1 MSNNAIPSTD
11 MASVTDGMASLS
23 YAPTVSTDT
32 YTQPAMS
39 ILPPEPGPAA
49 AQPPMQAVA
58 PQLLM

>member
-1 MSNNAIPSTD
+1 MSNNAAPSTD

-39 ILPPEPGPAA
+39 ILPPGPPA